1 MGAIVVIVS
10 HPSQSA
16 ASKKGASPLG
26 GLSVAPALNPTW
38 PCTSNPPR
46 IDSFPNGV
54 LGLGQDPFPAQLACG
69 PGMGALSP
77 PSGPCEEAVLASPGP
92 HPRSLGILPRKATTS
107 DLVMNPKTGAIMH
120 PPDLSL
126 LFS

>member
-16 ASKKGASPLG
+16 ASQKGASPPG
-26 GLSVAPALNPTW
+26 GLSVAPTLNPTW

-69 PGMGALSP
+69 PGRVGSVPTLRALRG
-77 PSGPCEEAVLASPGP
+77 SGPRLPWASPEEP
-92 HPRSLGILPRKATTS
+92 EDS
-107 DLVMNPKTGAIMH
+107 PKKSHHFWPGDEPKDWAIMH
-120 PPDLSL
+120 LPDLSL